1 MKQNTSETTPPA
13 HMAGDRAKLCNFVS
27 ISGVMSE
34 NQWFKSGQPHHDP
47 LARLFGPSEESRFC
61 LPPFSLKQSCITL
74 LGPRKLCV
82 RFYSLPMIV
91 LLARRSIGLIIVL
104 AAASKLWNMSDFTAS
119 LMRLTFVPTWLAFAV
134 ATIVIVT
141 EFTLGLFLMVAPRR
155 REACLYGSA
164 LCASFIIVHV
174 IAAVR
179 NTAPCG
185 CFGSI
190 EIGWLAALL
199 DNHWFMAV
207 SSLVAFVLFLM
218 KDNKSHSAVIFT
230 ETER

>member
-1 MKQNTSETTPPA
+1 
-13 HMAGDRAKLCNFVS
+13 
-27 ISGVMSE
+27 
-34 NQWFKSGQPHHDP
+34 
-47 LARLFGPSEESRFC
+47 
-61 LPPFSLKQSCITL
+61 
-74 LGPRKLCV
+74 
-82 RFYSLPMIV
+82 MIV

-104 AAASKLWNMSDFTAS
+104 AAASKLWNVSDFTAS
-119 LMRLTFVPTWLAFAV
+119 LMRLTSVPTFLAFAV

-141 EFTLGLFLMVAPRR
+141 EFTLGLFLVAAPHR

-190 EIGWLAALL
+190 EIWWIAALL
-199 DNHWFMAV
+199 DNHWFMSAF
-207 SSLVAFVLFLM
+207 SLVAFATFLM
-218 KDNKSHSAVIFT
+218 KDEKSHSAVIFM
-230 ETER
+230 ETKK